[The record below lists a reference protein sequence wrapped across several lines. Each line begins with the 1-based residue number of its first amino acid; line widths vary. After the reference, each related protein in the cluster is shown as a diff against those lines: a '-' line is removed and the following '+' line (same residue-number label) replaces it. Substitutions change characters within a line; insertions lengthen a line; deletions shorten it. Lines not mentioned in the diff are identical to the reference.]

1 MCSQYVTFVSMRETL
16 TYRLN
21 HPERFADNL
30 SRYIDSL
37 EYGIILRSN
46 SYFHISNKNTVRS
59 SFDFLAGLGSIS
71 ICKPEINK
79 LECLRSLYSNK
90 DWLFGYIGY
99 DIKNELE
106 DLKSENNDELGFDDI
121 FFFQPRIVIIDDED
135 SLIIKYF
142 PHLDSADEI
151 KSLLS
156 ALDHTDEV
164 LEFKSTVTSFKR
176 RFSKEDYLS
185 TVAKIKEHIQRGDI
199 YEMNLCQ
206 EFYNDNCEIIPSET
220 FIALN
225 RYSPTPFASFLK
237 LKNKYVISASPER
250 FLRKKGDKII
260 SQPIK
265 GTIARSVDP
274 YEDEHIK
281 EKLKNDPKE
290 RAENIMI
297 VDLVRNDLSKVAEI
311 GSVNVDELCGV
322 YPFRQLYQMISTIS
336 CKLKEGN
343 DFIDIIKATFPMG
356 SMTGAPKIRA
366 MQLIEHFERTKRG
379 LYSGSIGY
387 ISPDQDFDL
396 NVVIRTLLFNK
407 DTKYLSFTV
416 GGAITIQSD
425 PEMEYQECML
435 KARAILSTLK
445 ATLEDAE

>member
-1 MCSQYVTFVSMRETL
+1 MRETL

-30 SRYIDSL
+30 TRYIDSL
-37 EYGIILRSN
+37 DYGIILRSN
-46 SYFHISNKNTVRS
+46 SYFHISDKNTVRS
-59 SFDFLAGLGSIS
+59 SYDFLAGLGAIS
-71 ICKPEINK
+71 TCDPIENK
-79 LECLRSLYSNK
+79 LESLRSLYSNK
-90 DWLFGYIGY
+90 DWLFGYVGY

-106 DLKSENNDELGFDDI
+106 ELKSENTDNLQYNDL
-121 FFFQPRIVIIDDED
+121 FFFQPRIVILDNED

-142 PHLDSADEI
+142 PHLDSVEDI
-151 KSLLS
+151 KSTIS
-156 ALDHTDEV
+156 ALDHIEETSEY
-164 LEFKSTVTSFKR
+164 KSTVKSFKR
-176 RFSKEDYLS
+176 RYSKKDYLD
-185 TVAKIKEHIQRGDI
+185 TVIKVKEHIQRGDI
-199 YEMNLCQ
+199 YEMNMCQ
-206 EFYNDNCEIIPSET
+206 EFYNDDCEIAPSDT

-237 LKNKYVISASPER
+237 MKDKYVISASPER
-250 FLRKKGDKII
+250 FLRKKGNKII

-265 GTIARSVDP
+265 GTIARSIDP

-281 EKLKNDPKE
+281 EKLRNDPKE

-297 VDLVRNDLSKVAEI
+297 VDLVRNDLAKIADV

-336 CKLKEGN
+336 CRIKDGY
-343 DFIDIIKATFPMG
+343 DFIDVLKATFPMG

-387 ISPDQDFDL
+387 ISPEHDFDL
-396 NVVIRTLLFNK
+396 NVVIRSLLYNK
-407 DTKYLSFTV
+407 EKRYLSFTV
-416 GGAITIQSD
+416 GGAITIHSD
-425 PEMEYQECML
+425 PEAEYQECML
-435 KARAILSTLK
+435 KAKAILSTLK